1 MRRSDHTHNG
11 RYILRTGPLAPLLGA
26 AFNYIGQRHPAA
38 GVQHPGA
45 LGTVE
50 FVRRQGQKVN
60 ITLRDMQPG
69 MPHRLHRVR
78 MEQHPV
84 GTANFA
90 DLCHRAQGANLIIGG
105 HNGHQTGVLVQGR
118 FQLRR
123 ANDPV
128 LMHRQQLY
136 GETLFLQRR
145 QSVQSTAW
153 CSKAE
158 EMILVLPLRR
168 PIAAAERMAWLSAS
182 DPPEVK

>member
-1 MRRSDHTHNG
+1 MQRSSHTHNG
-11 RYILRTGPLAPLLGA
+11 RHILRTGPLAPLLGA

-50 FVRRQGQKVN
+50 LVRRQGQKVN
-60 ITLRDMQPG
+60 ITLRDMQPD
-69 MPHRLHRVR
+69 MPHRLHCVR
-78 MEQHPV
+78 MEQHPM

-90 DLCHRAQGANLIIGG
+90 DLCHRLQGADLIIGG
-105 HNGHQTGVLVQGR
+105 HNGYQTGVLVQGC

-123 ANDPV
+123 ANDSV

-145 QSVQSTAW
+145 QSVQHRVVLKGGRNDLGLALTPAHGRRR
-153 CSKAE
+153 ANG
-158 EMILVLPLRR
+158 LVVRL
-168 PIAAAERMAWLSAS
+168 
-182 DPPEVK
+182 